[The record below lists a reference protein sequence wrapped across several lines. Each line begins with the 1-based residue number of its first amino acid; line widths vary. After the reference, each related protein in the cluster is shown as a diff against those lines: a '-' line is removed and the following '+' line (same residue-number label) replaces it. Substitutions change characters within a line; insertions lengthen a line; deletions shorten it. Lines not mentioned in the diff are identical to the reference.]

1 MDGWVFTECLA
12 AKAAEIRQ
20 CCAVRQQSLMQCLD
34 PALSQCEK
42 GRLSCRDIFF
52 LLKLFN
58 LDKKKK

>member
-12 AKAAEIRQ
+12 AKAAGIRQ

-42 GRLSCRDIFF
+42 GHLSCQDIFF

-58 LDKKKK
+58 LD